1 MRLLVLIAVLC
12 AGCAGRQLR
21 VDRIAPSPI
30 PQPVVWIRGD
40 VKNPAILWS
49 EELTLTG
56 AIVAAEYKGL
66 ADPHL
71 IMIVRQGQTY
81 KVKPRDLLKGL
92 DDQPLEPGDTVIIE
106 R

>member
-1 MRLLVLIAVLC
+1 MRLLVIIAVLC

-21 VDRIAPSPI
+21 VQQVPPPPV

-40 VKNPAILWS
+40 VKNPAILWN
-49 EELTLTG
+49 EELTLAR

-66 ADPHL
+66 GDPHM
-71 IMIVRQGQTY
+71 IIIVRQGQTY
-81 KVKPRDLLKGL
+81 KVKPRDLLQGRE
-92 DDQPLEPGDTVIIE
+92 DQPLEPGDTVIIE